1 MRFMLDWIW
10 QSSTWPDFAH
20 DAHELMPALSA
31 ARRAQGEIL
40 GLSRALG
47 LAEARGVQARIWEG
61 ESIATA
67 AIEGEH
73 LDLTSLRSSIA
84 RRLGIATTASPAART
99 VDSLLDMLEDATAR
113 WDKPLTLKRLCGWHA
128 ALFPTGYS
136 GMHKIM
142 PGKLRRS
149 SEAMQIVSGPIHRP
163 KVHYEAPPAAR
174 VPAELRRF
182 LEWFDGE
189 SRALDGLVRAG
200 IAHLWFEIIHP
211 FEDGNGRIG
220 RAIADLALAQ
230 DLKTHQRVY
239 SLSAELAAARA
250 SYYEELQ
257 IASRTGAD
265 VNRWLIWFCG
275 VFARACVRST
285 GVVHSALAK
294 ARFWSDHGGKTVS
307 HAQAKVL
314 NRLLDAG
321 PRGFEGDLTTR
332 KYVAL
337 TGLSRATAYRDLFAL
352 HGAGMLASD
361 GQGKATRYF
370 INLEGWEP
378 ALR

>member
-1 MRFMLDWIW
+1 MLDWTW
-10 QSSTWPDFAH
+10 QSPTWPAFAH
-20 DAHELMPALSA
+20 DAHALMPALSA
-31 ARRAQGEIL
+31 ARQAQGEIL

-84 RRLGIATTASPAART
+84 RRLGIAMTASPAART

-113 WDKPLTLKRLCGWHA
+113 WDKPLSLKRLCGWHA

-136 GMHKIM
+136 GMHEIM

-149 SEAMQIVSGPIHRP
+149 PKVMQIVSGPIHRP
-163 KVHYEAPPAAR
+163 KVHHEAPPAAR

-182 LEWFDGE
+182 LDWFNGE
-189 SRALDGLVRAG
+189 SRELDGLVRAG

-230 DLKTHQRVY
+230 ELKTHQRVY
-239 SLSAELAAARA
+239 SLSAELAAERA

-257 IASRTGAD
+257 IASRAGAD

-285 GVVHSALAK
+285 GVVHFALAK
-294 ARFWSDHGGKTVS
+294 SRFWSDHGGKTVS
-307 HAQAKVL
+307 DAQAKVL
-314 NRLLDAG
+314 GRLLDAG

-337 TGLSRATAYRDLFAL
+337 TGLSRATAYRDLFTL
-352 HGAGMLASD
+352 QGTGMLASY

-370 INLEGWEP
+370 INLEGWGPE
-378 ALR
+378 LL